1 MNFWQKTQERY
12 MNMKA
17 LILAG
22 GPGSQMKPLSND
34 IPTSLLKL
42 QGKTVL
48 ERLIEHLNHLSITEI
63 LVVCGHLEDQVR
75 RELIRLKS
83 KHDNLTLH
91 AISQGKR
98 QGVAGA
104 ILAAESH
111 FQDDETFMLCYG
123 DIIAPIDLY
132 KHLLNSWTNSGA
144 DGAIAI
150 TLREDVR
157 QLGIAHV
164 DHRGMI
170 KNVIDTVD
178 DVQEEISIEHQV
190 VAGAFILTGAIF
202 RTLAEKQSLGL
213 AINQLIQEQHY
224 FCGARWDDFWID
236 LGTPWD
242 LLVANQYL
250 LKQVKGI
257 HVHSS
262 ADISSSANLKG
273 PVVIDQEVVIEH
285 GATIKGPCYI
295 GSNSYIG
302 TNTLIREFTNIESK
316 NIIGF
321 SVEIKNSVLQD
332 ECSVGR
338 LSFIGDSIL
347 GRKVTVDSN
356 VTFLNHL
363 SKYRNVPTITIR
375 GQQFTKLGAVIGSN
389 GHLSANVVLYP
400 QTVINSNDDVPPG
413 SIVKKMANDSGE

>member
-1 MNFWQKTQERY
+1 
-12 MNMKA
+12 MKA

-22 GPGSQMKPLSND
+22 GPGAQMMPLSKD

-48 ERLIEHLNHLSITEI
+48 ERLIMHLKQLSINEMY
-63 LVVCGHLEDQVR
+63 VVCGHLEDQVR
-75 RELIRLKS
+75 KELIRIRS
-83 KHDNLTLH
+83 KNEDLSIQ
-91 AISQGKR
+91 AISQGNKV
-98 QGVAGA
+98 GVAGA
-104 ILAAESH
+104 ILAAESK
-111 FQDDETFMLCYG
+111 FQDDETFLLCYG

-132 KHLLNSWTNSGA
+132 MHLLNSWTNSGA
-144 DGAIAI
+144 EGAIAI

-170 KNVIDTVD
+170 KTVVDTVED
-178 DVQEEISIEHQV
+178 SEEELSIEHQV
-190 VAGAFILTGAIF
+190 IAGAFILTSAIF
-202 RTLAEKQSLGL
+202 RTLDEKRSLGL
-213 AINQLIQEQHY
+213 AINQLIQERHH
-224 FCGARWDDFWID
+224 FCGARWDDFWVD

-257 HVHSS
+257 TVDES
-262 ADISSSANLKG
+262 AEVAPSVILKG
-273 PVVIDQEVVIEH
+273 PILIDEGVTIEH

-295 GSNSYIG
+295 GPNSYIG
-302 TNTLIREFTNIESK
+302 TNTLIREYSDIESE
-316 NIIGF
+316 NMIGF

-332 ECSVGR
+332 KCSVGR
-338 LSFIGDSIL
+338 LSFIGDSVL
-347 GRKVTVDSN
+347 GRNVSVDSN

-363 SKYRNVPTITIR
+363 SKYLNLPNVKIR
-375 GQQFTKLGAVIGSN
+375 GQQFTKLGSVIGSN

-400 QTVINSNDDVPPG
+400 QTVIDTYSDIPPG
-413 SIVKKMANDSGE
+413 SIIKNDD

>member
-1 MNFWQKTQERY
+1 
-12 MNMKA
+12 MKA

-48 ERLIEHLNHLSITEI
+48 ERLIEHLTRLSITEI
-63 LVVCGHLEDQVR
+63 HVVCGHLEDQVR
-75 RELIRLKS
+75 KELIKIKS
-83 KHDNLTLH
+83 NHDDIALH
-91 AISQGKR
+91 AISQGKKK
-98 QGVAGA
+98 GVAGA
-104 ILAAESH
+104 ILAAESR

-170 KNVIDTVD
+170 NNVIDTVD
-178 DVQEEISIEHQV
+178 ESQEEISIEHQV
-190 VAGAFILTGAIF
+190 VAGAFILTSDVF
-202 RTLAEKQSLGL
+202 RTLGEKKSLGL
-213 AINQLIQEQHY
+213 AINQLIHEGHN
-224 FCGARWDDFWID
+224 FCGARWDDFWVD

-250 LKQVKGI
+250 LKQVRGI
-257 HVHSS
+257 KIHAT
-262 ADISSSANLKG
+262 ADIAQSTILKG
-273 PVVIDQEVVIEH
+273 PVIIDEGVIIEH

-295 GSNSYIG
+295 GVNSYIG
-302 TNTLIREFTNIESK
+302 TNTLIREFSNVES
-316 NIIGF
+316 NSVIGF

-338 LSFIGDSIL
+338 LTFIGDSVL

-363 SKYRNVPTITIR
+363 SKYLDITSVKIR
-375 GQQFTKLGAVIGSN
+375 GQEFTKLGAVIGSN

-400 QTVINSNDDVPPG
+400 QSIIDTNEDVPPG
-413 SIVKKMANDSGE
+413 SIIRKRR